1 MIALLPLFRAD
12 LRVPVDPVVMASDAS
27 LTGGAIF
34 RSMGLTARDLGISRQ
49 VQMQRTSL
57 GDDEV
62 VLICI
67 NDNLGACRR
76 AIELL
81 QLEIAAFVWIGTDPH
96 SKRICRHAWPDVLVL
111 KGDERIP

>member
-1 MIALLPLFRAD
+1 
-12 LRVPVDPVVMASDAS
+12 
-27 LTGGAIF
+27 
-34 RSMGLTARDLGISRQ
+34 
-49 VQMQRTSL
+49 MQRTSL

-111 KGDERIP
+111 KGDEESLASAERSQCDPVILMFKWVIIFAGCSTSEKTVSSL